1 MKIGESSKS
10 EQIYNQLPVSE
21 QQSSSKMK
29 IKNTSHQTIS
39 LGNTAFAS
47 IREANSFYIDK
58 TDFIRQWWESQD
70 VATLIT
76 RPRRFGKSLNLNM
89 LECFFSEKYRGEG
102 ELFRGLSIW
111 NHEKYREIQGT
122 YPVIFFSFADIKGQT
137 FTSAREAICQVIQ
150 DLYAEFGFLKESERL
165 SQEEKDYFSL
175 VTSMMSDAVA
185 AMSLKRLSMCLHSYY
200 GKKVLIFLDEYDTP
214 LQEAYMYGFWDELT
228 GFMRGLFNST
238 FKTNPYLERA
248 LLTGITRVSKESI
261 FSDLNNLTVITTTS
275 EQYADCFG
283 FTETEVFDALE
294 KYGMSDRQVEVQ
306 TWYDG
311 FSFGNKKDIYN
322 PWSIT
327 CFLKEKKLRPYW
339 ANTSS
344 NQLVGKLVREGSAQ
358 IKMVMEDL
366 LAGKSFQTEIDE
378 EIIFEQLQR
387 KKGAIWSLFLAGG
400 YLKVVKSEFDV
411 SSGRYS
417 YELALTNQEVKMLFE
432 DMVEGWFSDETV
444 PYNDFLKAFLAKDL
458 DYMNEYMNRVAE
470 ATFSTFD
477 TGRNPSDD
485 TNPERF
491 YHGFVL
497 GLIVELAGKYRV
509 TSNRESGFGR
519 YDVMLEPLEKTKDAF
534 VLEFKVFN
542 PRKEKTLE
550 DTVANALQ
558 QINEKDYDCE
568 LLSRGIQKEN
578 IFHYGFAFEG
588 KKVVIGEFGE
598 QSPCPPIVYVVK

>member
-1 MKIGESSKS
+1 MKIGENSKS
-10 EQIYNQLPVSE
+10 EQINNQLSVSE

-175 VTSMMSDAVA
+175 VAPTMSDAVA

-294 KYGMSDRQVEVQ
+294 KYGMSDRQIEVQ

-400 YLKVVKSEFDV
+400 YLKVVKSEFDI

-519 YDVMLEPLEKTKDAF
+519 YDVMLEPLEKTKGAF

-588 KKVVIGEFGE
+588 KKVLIG
-598 QSPCPPIVYVVK
+598 

>member
-1 MKIGESSKS
+1 MKIGENSKS
-10 EQIYNQLPVSE
+10 EQINNQLSVSE

-400 YLKVVKSEFDV
+400 YLKVVKSEFDI

-568 LLSRGIQKEN
+568 LLSRGVQKEN

-588 KKVVIGEFGE
+588 KKVLIG
-598 QSPCPPIVYVVK
+598 

>member
-1 MKIGESSKS
+1 MKIGENSKS
-10 EQIYNQLPVSE
+10 EQINNQLSVSE

-175 VTSMMSDAVA
+175 VAPMMSDAVA

-294 KYGMSDRQVEVQ
+294 KYGMSDRQIEVQ

-578 IFHYGFAFEG
+578 IFHYGLAFEG
-588 KKVVIGEFGE
+588 KKVLIG
-598 QSPCPPIVYVVK
+598 

>member
-1 MKIGESSKS
+1 MKICENSKS
-10 EQIYNQLPVSE
+10 EQINNQLSASE
-21 QQSSSKMK
+21 QQSSKMK

-102 ELFRGLSIW
+102 DLFWGLSIW

-175 VTSMMSDAVA
+175 VTPTMSDAVT

-294 KYGMSDRQVEVQ
+294 KYGMADRQGEVQ

-311 FSFGNKKDIYN
+311 FSFGNKRDIYN

-358 IKMVMEDL
+358 IKMVMEYL

-400 YLKVVKSEFDV
+400 YLKVVKSEFDI

-432 DMVEGWFSDETV
+432 DMVEGWFSDDAV

-588 KKVVIGEFGE
+588 KKVLIG
-598 QSPCPPIVYVVK
+598 

>member
-1 MKIGESSKS
+1 MKIGENSKS
-10 EQIYNQLPVSE
+10 EQINNQLSVSE

-175 VTSMMSDAVA
+175 VAPMMSDAVA

-400 YLKVVKSEFDV
+400 YLKVVKSEFDI

-578 IFHYGFAFEG
+578 IFHYGLAFEG
-588 KKVVIGEFGE
+588 KKVLIG
-598 QSPCPPIVYVVK
+598 

>member
-1 MKIGESSKS
+1 MKIGENSKS
-10 EQIYNQLPVSE
+10 EQINNQLSVSE

-58 TDFIRQWWESQD
+58 TDFIRQWWKSQD

-400 YLKVVKSEFDV
+400 YLKVVKSEFDI

-588 KKVVIGEFGE
+588 KKVLIG
-598 QSPCPPIVYVVK
+598 

>member
-1 MKIGESSKS
+1 MKIGENSKS
-10 EQIYNQLPVSE
+10 EQINNQLSVSE

-175 VTSMMSDAVA
+175 VAPTMSDAVA

-400 YLKVVKSEFDV
+400 YLKVVRSEFDI

-497 GLIVELAGKYRV
+497 GLIVKLAGKYRV

-519 YDVMLEPLEKTKDAF
+519 YDVMLEPLEKTKAAF

-588 KKVVIGEFGE
+588 KKVLIG
-598 QSPCPPIVYVVK
+598 

>member
-1 MKIGESSKS
+1 MKIGENSKS
-10 EQIYNQLPVSE
+10 EQINNQLSVSE

-58 TDFIRQWWESQD
+58 TDFIRQWWKSQD

-165 SQEEKDYFSL
+165 SQEEKDYFFL
-175 VTSMMSDAVA
+175 VTPTMSDAVA

-568 LLSRGIQKEN
+568 LLSRGVQKEN

-588 KKVVIGEFGE
+588 KKVLIG
-598 QSPCPPIVYVVK
+598 

>member
-1 MKIGESSKS
+1 M
-10 EQIYNQLPVSE
+10 
-21 QQSSSKMK
+21 
-29 IKNTSHQTIS
+29 NTSHQTIS

-102 ELFRGLSIW
+102 DLFRGLSIW

-175 VTSMMSDAVA
+175 VTPTMSDAVT

-228 GFMRGLFNST
+228 VFMRGLFNST

-294 KYGMSDRQVEVQ
+294 KYGMADRQGEVQ

-311 FSFGNKKDIYN
+311 FSFGNKRDIYN

-400 YLKVVKSEFDV
+400 YLKVVKSEFDI

-432 DMVEGWFSDETV
+432 DMVEGWFSDDAV

-470 ATFSTFD
+470 AIFSTFD

-485 TNPERF
+485 TSPERF

-542 PRKEKTLE
+542 PRKEKILE

-588 KKVVIGEFGE
+588 KKVLIG
-598 QSPCPPIVYVVK
+598 

>member
-1 MKIGESSKS
+1 MKIGENSKS
-10 EQIYNQLPVSE
+10 EQINNQLSVSE

-175 VTSMMSDAVA
+175 VAPTMSDAVA

-400 YLKVVKSEFDV
+400 YLKVVKSEFDI

-470 ATFSTFD
+470 VTFSTFD

-588 KKVVIGEFGE
+588 KKVLIG
-598 QSPCPPIVYVVK
+598 

>member
-1 MKIGESSKS
+1 MKIGENSKS
-10 EQIYNQLPVSE
+10 EQINNQLSVSE

-58 TDFIRQWWESQD
+58 TDFIRQWWKSQD

-137 FTSAREAICQVIQ
+137 FASAREAICQVIQ

-175 VTSMMSDAVA
+175 VAPTMSDAVA

-400 YLKVVKSEFDV
+400 YLKVVKSEFDI

-588 KKVVIGEFGE
+588 KKVLIG
-598 QSPCPPIVYVVK
+598 

>member
-238 FKTNPYLERA
+238 FKTNHYLERA

-400 YLKVVKSEFDV
+400 YLKVVRSEFDI

-519 YDVMLEPLEKTKDAF
+519 YDVMLEPLEKTKAAF

-588 KKVVIGEFGE
+588 KKVLIG
-598 QSPCPPIVYVVK
+598 

>member
-1 MKIGESSKS
+1 MKIGENSKS
-10 EQIYNQLPVSE
+10 EQINNQLSVSE

-175 VTSMMSDAVA
+175 VAPTMSDAVA

-275 EQYADCFG
+275 VQYADCFG

-294 KYGMSDRQVEVQ
+294 KYGMSDRQIEVQ

-400 YLKVVKSEFDV
+400 YLKVVKSEFDI

-588 KKVVIGEFGE
+588 KKVLIG
-598 QSPCPPIVYVVK
+598 

>member
-1 MKIGESSKS
+1 MKIGENSKS
-10 EQIYNQLPVSE
+10 EQINNQLSVSE

-58 TDFIRQWWESQD
+58 TDFIRQWWKSQD

-175 VTSMMSDAVA
+175 VAPMMSDAVA

-294 KYGMSDRQVEVQ
+294 KYGMSDRQIEVQ

-400 YLKVVKSEFDV
+400 YLKVVKSEFDI

-578 IFHYGFAFEG
+578 IFHYGLAFEG
-588 KKVVIGEFGE
+588 KKVLIG
-598 QSPCPPIVYVVK
+598 

>member
-10 EQIYNQLPVSE
+10 EQINNQLPVSE

-29 IKNTSHQTIS
+29 IENTSHQTIS

-102 ELFRGLSIW
+102 DLFRGLSIW

-137 FTSAREAICQVIQ
+137 FTSAREAICQVVQ

-175 VTSMMSDAVA
+175 VTPTMSDAVT

-294 KYGMSDRQVEVQ
+294 KYGMADRQGEVQ

-311 FSFGNKKDIYN
+311 FSFGNKRDIYN

-400 YLKVVKSEFDV
+400 YLKVVKSEFDI

-432 DMVEGWFSDETV
+432 DMVEGWFSDDAV

-470 ATFSTFD
+470 AAFSTFD

-550 DTVANALQ
+550 DTVSNALQ

-588 KKVVIGEFGE
+588 KKVLIG
-598 QSPCPPIVYVVK
+598 

>member
-1 MKIGESSKS
+1 MKIGENSKS
-10 EQIYNQLPVSE
+10 EQINNQLSVSE

-175 VTSMMSDAVA
+175 VAPTMSDAVA

-294 KYGMSDRQVEVQ
+294 KYGMSDRQIEVQ

-400 YLKVVKSEFDV
+400 YLKVVRSEFDI

-568 LLSRGIQKEN
+568 LLSRGVQKEN

-588 KKVVIGEFGE
+588 KKVLIG
-598 QSPCPPIVYVVK
+598 

>member
-1 MKIGESSKS
+1 MKICENSKS
-10 EQIYNQLPVSE
+10 EQINNQLSASE
-21 QQSSSKMK
+21 QQSSKMK

-102 ELFRGLSIW
+102 DLFRGLSIW

-175 VTSMMSDAVA
+175 VTPTMSDAVA

-200 GKKVLIFLDEYDTP
+200 GKMVLIFLDEYDTP

-294 KYGMSDRQVEVQ
+294 KYGMADRQGEVQ

-400 YLKVVKSEFDV
+400 YLKVVKSEFDI

-588 KKVVIGEFGE
+588 KKVLIG
-598 QSPCPPIVYVVK
+598 

>member
-1 MKIGESSKS
+1 MKIGENSKS
-10 EQIYNQLPVSE
+10 EQINNQLSVSE

-58 TDFIRQWWESQD
+58 TDFIRQWWKSQD

-175 VTSMMSDAVA
+175 VAPMMSDAVA

-400 YLKVVKSEFDV
+400 YLKVVKSEFDI

-588 KKVVIGEFGE
+588 KKVLIG
-598 QSPCPPIVYVVK
+598 

>member
-1 MKIGESSKS
+1 MKIGENSKS
-10 EQIYNQLPVSE
+10 EQINNQLSVSE

-58 TDFIRQWWESQD
+58 TDFIRQWWKSQD

-175 VTSMMSDAVA
+175 VAPTMSDAVA

-366 LAGKSFQTEIDE
+366 LAGKSFQTEFDE

-519 YDVMLEPLEKTKDAF
+519 YDVMLEPLEKTKAAF

-568 LLSRGIQKEN
+568 LLSRGVQKEN

-588 KKVVIGEFGE
+588 KKVLIG
-598 QSPCPPIVYVVK
+598 

>member
-1 MKIGESSKS
+1 MKIGENSKS
-10 EQIYNQLPVSE
+10 EQINNQLSVSE

-175 VTSMMSDAVA
+175 VAPTMSDAVA

-294 KYGMSDRQVEVQ
+294 KYGMSDRQIEVQ

-400 YLKVVKSEFDV
+400 YLKVVKSEFDI

-444 PYNDFLKAFLAKDL
+444 PCNDFLKAFLAKDL

-588 KKVVIGEFGE
+588 KKVLIG
-598 QSPCPPIVYVVK
+598 

>member
-1 MKIGESSKS
+1 MKIGENSKS
-10 EQIYNQLPVSE
+10 EQINNQLSVSE

-58 TDFIRQWWESQD
+58 TDFIRQWWKSQD

-175 VTSMMSDAVA
+175 VAPTMSDAVA

-400 YLKVVKSEFDV
+400 YLKVVKSEFDI

-519 YDVMLEPLEKTKDAF
+519 YDVMLEPLEKTKAAF

-588 KKVVIGEFGE
+588 KKVLIG
-598 QSPCPPIVYVVK
+598 

>member
-1 MKIGESSKS
+1 MKIGENSKS
-10 EQIYNQLPVSE
+10 EQINNQLSVSE

-58 TDFIRQWWESQD
+58 TDFICQWWESQD

-175 VTSMMSDAVA
+175 VAPTMSDAVA

-261 FSDLNNLTVITTTS
+261 FCDLNNLTVITTTS

-568 LLSRGIQKEN
+568 FLSRGIQKEN
-578 IFHYGFAFEG
+578 IFHYGLVFEG
-588 KKVVIGEFGE
+588 KKVLIG
-598 QSPCPPIVYVVK
+598 

>member
-1 MKIGESSKS
+1 MKIGENSKS
-10 EQIYNQLPVSE
+10 EQINNQLSVSE

-175 VTSMMSDAVA
+175 VAPTMSDAVA

-261 FSDLNNLTVITTTS
+261 LSDLNNLTVITTTS

-294 KYGMSDRQVEVQ
+294 KYGMSDRQIEVQ

-400 YLKVVKSEFDV
+400 YLKVVKSEFDI

-588 KKVVIGEFGE
+588 KKVLIG
-598 QSPCPPIVYVVK
+598 

>member
-10 EQIYNQLPVSE
+10 EQVNNQLSVSE

-58 TDFIRQWWESQD
+58 TDFIRQWWKSQD

-122 YPVIFFSFADIKGQT
+122 YPVIFFSFADIKGQA

-175 VTSMMSDAVA
+175 VAPTMSDAVA

-238 FKTNPYLERA
+238 FKTNSYLERA

-294 KYGMSDRQVEVQ
+294 KYGMSDRKGEVQ

-387 KKGAIWSLFLAGG
+387 KKGAIWSLFLASG

-444 PYNDFLKAFLAKDL
+444 PYNNFLKAFLAKDL

-519 YDVMLEPLEKTKDAF
+519 YDVMLEPLEKTKAAF

-568 LLSRGIQKEN
+568 LLSRGVQKEN

-588 KKVVIGEFGE
+588 KKVLIG
-598 QSPCPPIVYVVK
+598 

>member
-1 MKIGESSKS
+1 MKIGENSKS
-10 EQIYNQLPVSE
+10 EQINNQLSVSE

-70 VATLIT
+70 VATLIM

-175 VTSMMSDAVA
+175 VAPTMSDAVA

-294 KYGMSDRQVEVQ
+294 KYGMSDRQIEVQ

-400 YLKVVKSEFDV
+400 YLKVVKSEFDI

-588 KKVVIGEFGE
+588 KKVLIG
-598 QSPCPPIVYVVK
+598 

>member
-1 MKIGESSKS
+1 MKIGENSKS
-10 EQIYNQLPVSE
+10 EQINNQLSVSE

-58 TDFIRQWWESQD
+58 TDFIRQWWKSQD

-175 VTSMMSDAVA
+175 VAPMMSDAVA

-294 KYGMSDRQVEVQ
+294 KYGMSDRQIEVQ

-400 YLKVVKSEFDV
+400 YLKVVKSEFDI

-519 YDVMLEPLEKTKDAF
+519 YDVMLDPLEKTKDAF

-568 LLSRGIQKEN
+568 LLSRGVQKEN

-588 KKVVIGEFGE
+588 KKVLIG
-598 QSPCPPIVYVVK
+598 

>member
-10 EQIYNQLPVSE
+10 EQINNQLPVSE

-102 ELFRGLSIW
+102 DLFRGLSIW

-294 KYGMSDRQVEVQ
+294 KYGMADRQGEVQ

-311 FSFGNKKDIYN
+311 FSFGNKRDIYN

-400 YLKVVKSEFDV
+400 YLKVVKSEFDI

-432 DMVEGWFSDETV
+432 DMVEGWFSDDAV

-470 ATFSTFD
+470 ATSSTFD

-550 DTVANALQ
+550 DTVSNALQ

-588 KKVVIGEFGE
+588 KKVLIG
-598 QSPCPPIVYVVK
+598 

>member
-1 MKIGESSKS
+1 MKIGENSKS
-10 EQIYNQLPVSE
+10 EQINNQLSVSE

-111 NHEKYREIQGT
+111 KHEKYREIQGT

-175 VTSMMSDAVA
+175 VAPTMSDAVA

-400 YLKVVKSEFDV
+400 YLKVVKSEFDI

-588 KKVVIGEFGE
+588 KKVLIG
-598 QSPCPPIVYVVK
+598 

>member
-1 MKIGESSKS
+1 MNQVISIGK
-10 EQIYNQLPVSE
+10 QD
-21 QQSSSKMK
+21 
-29 IKNTSHQTIS
+29 
-39 LGNTAFAS
+39 FAS
-47 IREANSFYIDK
+47 LREGNYFFVDK
-58 TDFIRQWWESQD
+58 THFISEWWESGD
-70 VATLIT
+70 DITLIA
-76 RPRRFGKSLNLNM
+76 RPRRFGKTLNM
-89 LECFFSEKYRGEG
+89 SMLNCFFSHQYAERAD
-102 ELFRGLSIW
+102 LFEGLSVW
-111 NHEKYREIQGT
+111 EKEDYRAIQGK
-122 YPVIFFSFADIKGQT
+122 YPVIFLSFADVKQDNYRDAIYKIKKIIANVYQQFHEIGRSEALTEVQRRQFMNVT
-137 FTSAREAICQVIQ
+137 ADMDDVIAQSALQ
-150 DLYAEFGFLKESERL
+150 DL
-165 SQEEKDYFSL
+165 
-175 VTSMMSDAVA
+175 
-185 AMSLKRLSMCLHSYY
+185 SYY
-200 GKKVLIFLDEYDTP
+200 CYLYYGRKAIILLDEYDTP
-214 LQEAYMYGFWDELT
+214 MQEAYIHDYWDKFT
-228 GFMRGLFNST
+228 SFVRGLFNST

-248 LLTGITRVSKESI
+248 LMTGITRISKASI
-261 FSDLNNLTVITTTS
+261 FSDLNNLVVITATS
-275 EQYADCFG
+275 ERYAECFG
-283 FTETEVFDALE
+283 FTEKEVFQALE
-294 KYGMSDRQVEVQ
+294 LFDLGEQKSSVKA
-306 TWYDG
+306 WYDG
-311 FSFGNKKDIYN
+311 FIFGSKKDIYN

-327 CFLKEKKLRPYW
+327 CFLKEKKLRTYW

-366 LAGKSFQTEIDE
+366 LAGKSFQTDIDE

-400 YLKVVKSEFDV
+400 YLKVVKSEFDI

-432 DMVEGWFSDETV
+432 DMVEGWFSDDTV

-568 LLSRGIQKEN
+568 LLSRGVQKEN

-588 KKVVIGEFGE
+588 KKVLIG
-598 QSPCPPIVYVVK
+598 

>member
-1 MKIGESSKS
+1 MKIGENSKS
-10 EQIYNQLPVSE
+10 EQINNQLSVSE

-175 VTSMMSDAVA
+175 VAPTMSDAVA

-294 KYGMSDRQVEVQ
+294 KYGMSDRQIEVQ

-400 YLKVVKSEFDV
+400 YLKVVKSEFDI

-491 YHGFVL
+491 YHGFVF

-588 KKVVIGEFGE
+588 KKVLIG
-598 QSPCPPIVYVVK
+598 

>member
-1 MKIGESSKS
+1 MKIGENSKS
-10 EQIYNQLPVSE
+10 EQINNQLSVSE

-294 KYGMSDRQVEVQ
+294 KYGMSDRQIEVQ

-400 YLKVVKSEFDV
+400 YLKVVKSEFDI

-588 KKVVIGEFGE
+588 KKVLIG
-598 QSPCPPIVYVVK
+598 

>member
-200 GKKVLIFLDEYDTP
+200 GKKVLIFLAEYDTP

-400 YLKVVKSEFDV
+400 YLKVVRSEFDI

-519 YDVMLEPLEKTKDAF
+519 YDVMLEPLEKTKAAF

-588 KKVVIGEFGE
+588 KKVLIG
-598 QSPCPPIVYVVK
+598 

>member
-1 MKIGESSKS
+1 MKIGENSKS
-10 EQIYNQLPVSE
+10 EQINNQLSVSE

-175 VTSMMSDAVA
+175 VAPTMSDAVA

-400 YLKVVKSEFDV
+400 YLKVVKSEVDV

-578 IFHYGFAFEG
+578 IFHYGLAFEG
-588 KKVVIGEFGE
+588 KKVLIG
-598 QSPCPPIVYVVK
+598 